1 MPWSASLAIPRGRS
15 KVERIEPGP
24 GQESVWDYPRP
35 PRVEPSTR
43 HVIVNFAGVTIA
55 ESRTTERLLEL
66 AHPPVYFIP
75 PHHVRLELLKLSGRR
90 TEVDDIG
97 VAEYYDVSLD
107 GETARNVARVFAHPA
122 ADYRML
128 RGHLAFYP
136 GRVGEVLV
144 DGERV
149 VPQEGGFYRGWITG
163 DVVGPFK
170 GRPGT
175 WTW

>member
-1 MPWSASLAIPRGRS
+1 V
-15 KVERIEPGP
+15 VERIEPGP

-43 HVIVNFAGVTIA
+43 HVIVRFGGVTIA

-75 PHHVRLELLKLSGRR
+75 PHHIRLELLKLNGHR
-90 TEVDDIG
+90 TEVEELG

-107 GETARNVARVFAHPA
+107 GKKARNVARVFPHPTA
-122 ADYRML
+122 EYRML

-136 GRVGEVLV
+136 GRVDECLV
-144 DGERV
+144 DGEKV
-149 VPQEGGFYRGWITG
+149 APQEGGFYGGWITG

-170 GRPGT
+170 GGPGT